1 MASTTVRISESAR
14 DTLKEVA
21 KATGRSMSEI
31 MEQSVRSYY
40 EQLILD
46 QSNAAYA
53 EIKLE
58 QSDWDDVLT
67 ERALLEGTI
76 LDGLDRE

>member
-1 MASTTVRISESAR
+1 MAESENQP
-14 DTLKEVA
+14 T
-21 KATGRSMSEI
+21 MSEI
-31 MEQSVRSYY
+31 MEKSVRSYY

-67 ERALLEGTI
+67 ERALLEGSI
-76 LDGLDRE
+76 LDGLDRD

>member
-1 MASTTVRISESAR
+1 
-14 DTLKEVA
+14 
-21 KATGRSMSEI
+21 